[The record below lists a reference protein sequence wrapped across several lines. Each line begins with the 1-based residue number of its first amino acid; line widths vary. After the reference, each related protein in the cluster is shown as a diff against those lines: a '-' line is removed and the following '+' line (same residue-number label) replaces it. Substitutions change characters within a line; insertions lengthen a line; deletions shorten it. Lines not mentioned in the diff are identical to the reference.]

1 MILLQ
6 VRDDEEMKN
15 VMEETF
21 KTPEIQSRDI
31 GAAQQKV
38 ASIFISQSQ
47 KVQVW
52 DAYSSEYNS
61 LSRKEEIRHEGIST
75 LLRTRGVFTH
85 SVIQSVIQKR
95 YLIVQRCANGDNV
108 NNQ

>member
-1 MILLQ
+1 MWEYSNHNKTGCVIFRQ
-6 VRDDEEMKN
+6 VREDEELKN

-47 KVQVW
+47 KVQVCVNHF
-52 DAYSSEYNS
+52 SEYDS
-61 LSRKEEIRHEGIST
+61 FSRKKESVFYSVHKRSVYEERFFS
-75 LLRTRGVFTH
+75 
-85 SVIQSVIQKR
+85 Q
-95 YLIVQRCANGDNV
+95 
-108 NNQ
+108 